1 MRSSLRPVGAAAKL
15 EYARLRNRLRRSS
28 EELGDLS
35 SFFAEPVVSSDGRT
49 IDWYVQ
55 PDKANAVP
63 VARLGDEERATVL
76 AAVEAQLARMRQ
88 EGERL
93 QEEGDPTGEI
103 LILAAAF
110 PTPREDYIYVAGKAP
125 NWQPIIVGWGYTS
138 DRQGSAGGVLQGFAA
153 RPAETPRAGEPNEG
167 SLEAGPI
174 ETPADPIRTQAD
186 EAVPRPVVA
195 ETAEPVRPIPVTA
208 VRVQSGT
215 ARWWYALWAL
225 LPLLLLAIGWLL
237 LRACG
242 FGIPGYGPIPAV
254 GALFCPG
261 GSIAGDSARARDLT
275 NAARQLERQIIEKE
289 TSCTA
294 DRGGGPSQDIASR
307 LEREKAQT
315 GELQVSLAWD
325 GPSDLDLMVVC
336 PGGEQI
342 FFQRRSGCG
351 GTLDVDMNAQ
361 RHSQTPIENIFW
373 PQNSAQA
380 GRYKVRVSLYGRQG
394 ESRPSIP
401 FQIRIKNGADVRT
414 IPGTVGQ
421 GSSIVDVT
429 EFSR

>member
-1 MRSSLRPVGAAAKL
+1 LRPVGAAAKL

-35 SFFAEPVVSSDGRT
+35 SLFAEPVVSSDGRT

-55 PDKANAVP
+55 PDKAHAVP
-63 VARLGDEERATVL
+63 LARLDPEERATVF
-76 AAVEAQLARMRQ
+76 AGVEAQLARMRQ

-93 QEEGDPTGEI
+93 QEEGDPTGEV
-103 LILAAAF
+103 LIHASAF

-138 DRQGSAGGVLQGFAA
+138 DRQGSTGGVLQGFAA
-153 RPAETPRAGEPNEG
+153 RPVETPRTAPPDGTPPAPEP
-167 SLEAGPI
+167 PPP
-174 ETPADPIRTQAD
+174 ETPRDRLGAD
-186 EAVPRPVVA
+186 EAAPQPA
-195 ETAEPVRPIPVTA
+195 KPHAATSEPVRPVPVVA
-208 VRVQSGT
+208 APVGA
-215 ARWWYALWAL
+215 ARWWLALWL
-225 LPLLLLAIGWLL
+225 ILPLLLIAIGWLL

-261 GSIAGDSARARDLT
+261 GSIAGDSARARELT
-275 NAARQLERQIIEKE
+275 NVARQLERQIIEKE
-289 TSCTA
+289 TSCVA
-294 DRGGGPSQDIASR
+294 DRGAAPSQDIASR

-315 GELQVSLAWD
+315 GDLQVSLAWD
-325 GPSDLDLMVVC
+325 GPSDLDLMVIC

-351 GTLDVDMNAQ
+351 GTLDIDMNAQ

-373 PQNSAQA
+373 PENAAQP

-394 ESRPSIP
+394 ESRASIP

-414 IPGTVGQ
+414 IPGSVGQ
-421 GSSIVDVT
+421 GSSTVDVT